1 MNLFK
6 KKIRVLNVLENI
18 INVLFLIFFILIL
31 YFYKLVMIKCCIFM

>member
-31 YFYKLVMIKCCIFM
+31 YFYKLVLIKCCIFM